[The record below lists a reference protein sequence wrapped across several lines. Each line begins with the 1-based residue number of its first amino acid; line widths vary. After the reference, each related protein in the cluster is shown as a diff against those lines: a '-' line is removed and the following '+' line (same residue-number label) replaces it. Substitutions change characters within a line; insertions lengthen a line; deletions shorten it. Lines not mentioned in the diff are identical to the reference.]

1 MELEIRPIATQQQ
14 EMSFGAD
21 ALRLVE
27 PGSDRQAGSGGGG
40 ALLEMKLSN
49 ELQIKA
55 TRIHEKSKCLSF
67 CPKLLHFT

>member
-1 MELEIRPIATQQQ
+1 MIVRRE
-14 EMSFGAD
+14 
-21 ALRLVE
+21 
-27 PGSDRQAGSGGGG
+27 AGGGGG

-67 CPKLLHFT
+67 LSRILVG

>member
-1 MELEIRPIATQQQ
+1 
-14 EMSFGAD
+14 MSFGAD

-27 PGSDRQAGSGGGG
+27 PGSDRHQGEG
-40 ALLEMKLSN
+40 AQLEMKLSN

-67 CPKLLHFT
+67 CPKCLHFKLFTTLLRLLRKS

>member
-1 MELEIRPIATQQQ
+1 MIVRWEA
-14 EMSFGAD
+14 
-21 ALRLVE
+21 
-27 PGSDRQAGSGGGG
+27 GGGG

-67 CPKLLHFT
+67 LSWILVG